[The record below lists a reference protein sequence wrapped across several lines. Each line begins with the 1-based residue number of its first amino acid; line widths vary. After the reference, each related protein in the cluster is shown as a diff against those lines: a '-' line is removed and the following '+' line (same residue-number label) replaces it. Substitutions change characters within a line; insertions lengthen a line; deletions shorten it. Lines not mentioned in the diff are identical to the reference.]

1 MKYKYLATVVLLS
14 GLTLVS
20 SCKDEFAEINS
31 NPSVVSTPNI
41 RYLFAECVTKF
52 QPADYEAWFYGYKAM
67 ASWAQM
73 SVLSGGNTSKMN
85 LNASTSGCGYA
96 VQNMLL
102 YTNEIRYQISLM
114 SEEDKSKYEYIQY
127 LCNPM
132 CVMLGLVDSDMYGSR
147 QYSEAMAIRYGGTMT
162 PKYDTQKELFEIWL
176 KELDETIN
184 YLNAHPKGG
193 MLGNQDF
200 IYNDDL
206 GKWAKF
212 ANSLKL
218 KIAARLLNVDKA
230 RALQIVNEAAKNP
243 AGFASVAGVGGDD
256 FIINKGKN
264 NNNFNNTLP
273 GMNMGRDAVI
283 EFMKENRDPRLF
295 SLFMKNQ
302 YNANVIQEFFEQK
315 REQYIPSYIMKYVNY
330 EVIDGKKTF
339 TGWKA
344 PGEPWVRYYGV
355 PCQND
360 INVKDEYD
368 EYFDH
373 KDEAFFLYNGS
384 VKVGYSPISS
394 TNTFSIKGNF
404 QYEFPDKPGV
414 APVKTDQHA
423 WYGFYFSAG
432 EVNLL
437 LAEFKLL
444 GADLPKSAQE
454 YMTEGV
460 RASMKVYDAVAE
472 KNKLPYYEAPYTND
486 KYDKTIS
493 FSDSDIE
500 ESLKLDAYQLN
511 GTQIEN
517 LEKVYI
523 QQMIHYMMLP
533 MDMFS
538 TSRRSGVPMKNSAI
552 LPREEFDPALG
563 SSYIIPRR
571 FAVSEPLESDPLYDI
586 TIAAYKEQG
595 YTYKGEMKD
604 APATLAKERV
614 WYDQNAPEYGAGP
627 KVN

>member
-1 MKYKYLATVVLLS
+1 MKYKYLATAVLLS

-31 NPSVVSTPNI
+31 NPSVVSTPNV

-102 YTNEIRYQISLM
+102 YTNEIKYQISLM

-243 AGFASVAGVGGDD
+243 AGFTSVAGVGGDD

-295 SLFMKNQ
+295 SLFMKND
-302 YNANVIQEFFEQK
+302 YNANVIQEFFDQN
-315 REQYIPSYIMKYVNY
+315 REQYIPSYIMKCVNY
-330 EVIDGKKTF
+330 EVIEGKKTF
-339 TGWKA
+339 TGWNT

-486 KYDKTIS
+486 KYDKAIS

-563 SSYIIPRR
+563 NSYIIPRR